1 MGLEMGRL
9 LKSSGLLILGV
20 VWITAVVGCK
30 PAELPVSKP
39 EGGSAVQIQLSSAAF
54 KEGETIPVAYTCDGD
69 NISPPLSW
77 KGVPD
82 GTQSLA
88 LIVDDPDAPAGIW
101 VHWVVFNMASTVSA
115 LSEGASSSGGKDTF
129 GTAGTNSYRKSG
141 YGGPCPPKGKPHR
154 YFFKLYALDEKLG
167 LNPGATK
174 ADVEKAMQ
182 GHILAQGQLLGTY
195 GR

>member
-1 MGLEMGRL
+1 MSLWMGRL
-9 LKSSGLLILGV
+9 LKSSGPMILGL
-20 VWITAVVGCK
+20 VWLAAMAGCK
-30 PAELPVSKP
+30 PEVQSVGGP

-54 KEGETIPVAYTCDGD
+54 KEGGTIPVVYTCDGE
-69 NISPPLSW
+69 NVSPPLSW

-88 LIVDDPDAPAGIW
+88 LIVDDPDAPAGTW
-101 VHWVVFNMASTVSA
+101 VHWVIFNMAPPISA
-115 LSEGASSSGGKDTF
+115 LSEGASSSGGRDSF
-129 GTAGTNSYRKSG
+129 GTAGTNSFQKIG

-167 LNPGATK
+167 LKAGATK
-174 ADVEKAMQ
+174 ADVEKSMQ
-182 GHILAQGQLLGTY
+182 GHVLAQGQLMGTY